1 MALDL
6 GGQLQQRGVVE
17 LLLAAY
23 RHRAGGDDARADG
36 GGGGPQA
43 AAMRNAVG
51 ADDFQPARL
60 PAEQVEGG
68 AHRPDEQMT
77 LVARQGVGAL
87 TCDVDVQTGVG
98 DTHHDI
104 VVQAQG
110 KTQGIEAG
118 TEIGAGS
125 GGAHPDGG
133 GAERGTGH
141 RSMTLLD

>member
-17 LLLAAY
+17 LLFTAY
-23 RHRAGGDDARADG
+23 RHGAGGDDARTDG
-36 GGGGPQA
+36 GRGRPQA
-43 AAMRNAVG
+43 TAVRDAVG
-51 ADDFQPARL
+51 ADDFQAARL
-60 PAEQVEGG
+60 SAEQLEGG
-68 AHRPDEQMT
+68 AHRPYEQMA
-77 LVARQGVGAL
+77 LVAREGVGAL
-87 TCDVDVQTGVG
+87 TCDVDMQSGVG
-98 DTHHDI
+98 DAHHDI